1 MGPASFFLC
10 FGKKQNGRSHKVVRS
25 NIPERVKLGKSG
37 SNSLY
42 FSSKLLVKFL
52 GVFRKKLINF
62 TNLNTSPK
70 QNVLYVL
77 CNQKEGGA
85 QRTVLSPSRGAQQ
98 FLISLFNPLGRW
110 KGFSFYYKHKINCL
124 LNEALINLNLAHLSL
139 IFKLVYWIATITFWT
154 EKWNA
159 GIEPWKYFLFMEK
172 GCKELWWGGQSRQAS
187 NSSVVG
193 IALTSS
199 GSTLKG
205 NSLCQVVPPQLSLS
219 FLSLFSFSLLS
230 PSSSP
235 IWILSFLL
243 YSLLQCPSPSFSLL
257 ACLSSPDVFRS
268 LGFPDLVSWMLH
280 LGFQECIVP
289 ALHDFQ
295 FLIFHV
301 TGNQVRTFN
310 RLQVWCFNLGETGKS
325 QRYSEVLNKCL
336 LKI

>member
-85 QRTVLSPSRGAQQ
+85 QRTVLSPSWGAQQ

-205 NSLCQVVPPQLSLS
+205 NSLCQVVPPPSSIIPFLPLSFFFLPSLS
-219 FLSLFSFSLLS
+219 FFLSHLDSLFPPVL
-230 PSSSP
+230 
-235 IWILSFLL
+235 
-243 YSLLQCPSPSFSLL
+243 PSPVSLPFFL
-257 ACLSSPDVFRS
+257 PPCLPKQPR
-268 LGFPDLVSWMLH
+268 
-280 LGFQECIVP
+280 
-289 ALHDFQ
+289 
-295 FLIFHV
+295 
-301 TGNQVRTFN
+301 
-310 RLQVWCFNLGETGKS
+310 
-325 QRYSEVLNKCL
+325 CL
-336 LKI
+336 

>member
-1 MGPASFFLC
+1 MPVKWGPYKFKFGSFKFDFQASLLD
-10 FGKKQNGRSHKVVRS
+10 SH
-25 NIPERVKLGKSG
+25 
-37 SNSLY
+37 
-42 FSSKLLVKFL
+42 
-52 GVFRKKLINF
+52 
-62 TNLNTSPK
+62 
-70 QNVLYVL
+70 
-77 CNQKEGGA
+77 
-85 QRTVLSPSRGAQQ
+85 
-98 FLISLFNPLGRW
+98 
-110 KGFSFYYKHKINCL
+110 
-124 LNEALINLNLAHLSL
+124 
-139 IFKLVYWIATITFWT
+139 ITFWT

-205 NSLCQVVPPQLSLS
+205 NSLCQVVPPPSS
-219 FLSLFSFSLLS
+219 PSSIIPFLPLFFLPPFSLLLPL
-230 PSSSP
+230 PSGFY
-235 IWILSFLL
+235 LSLL
-243 YSLLQCPSPSFSLL
+243 YSLLQRPSPSFSLL

-268 LGFPDLVSWMLH
+268 LGFPDLVSSMLH

-289 ALHDFQ
+289 ALHYFQ